1 MATITEMQKLPSYD
15 QMERLIT
22 ATSGVKSFNGR
33 TGAVVPKLG
42 DYPAS
47 YIGMDDGTGNTV
59 ETELEL
65 VYGKIHGNKS
75 LGTELTTAQ
84 SNAIKNG
91 NFAAENLFPS
101 NYWTINGKIRRIA
114 ACDPFY
120 KTGDNTSL
128 GHHLMMVDDGVDL
141 AADGS
146 TTHYMNTT
154 STTEGGFV
162 GTDLYKTYIPQ
173 ILEEKK
179 AAFGSDHLMTWREY
193 LCDAVTNGV
202 PSAGAWYDCQYMI
215 FNEAMYY
222 GTTVNG
228 HDADGAGLFN
238 VGIGHH
244 IVPLFRDFPEYTNRR
259 ASFWLRDV
267 CTSSVFASVY
277 GGGHADRHGAS
288 TAWVGVLGYYLI
300 H

>member
-1 MATITEMQKLPSYD
+1 MADTIEMQLLPSYD
-15 QMERLIT
+15 QMAQLIK
-22 ATSGVKSFNGR
+22 AVGGVSSFNGR
-33 TGAVVPKLG
+33 TGAVVPKSG
-42 DYPAS
+42 DYPADLITMS
-47 YIGMDDGTGNTV
+47 DGTGNTV

-65 VYGKIHGNKS
+65 VYNKIHGNKS

-91 NFAAENLFPS
+91 NFAAESLFPS

-120 KTGDNTSL
+120 RMGDNTSL

-141 AADGS
+141 VADGS
-146 TTHYMNTT
+146 TTHYMNSTD
-154 STTEGGFV
+154 TTEGGFV

-173 ILEEKK
+173 IVEEKE

-193 LCDAVTNGV
+193 LCNAVTGGV
-202 PSAGAWYDCQYMI
+202 PSGGAWYDCQYMI

-222 GTTVNG
+222 GTIVNG
-228 HDADGAGLFN
+228 HDADGVGLFN

-259 ASFWLRDV
+259 NNLWLRDI
-267 CTSSVFASVY
+267 CTSSMFARVTA
-277 GGGHADRHGAS
+277 GGSADRAGAS
-288 TAWVGVLGYYLI
+288 SAWVGVLGYYLI

>member
-1 MATITEMQKLPSYD
+1 MAGIDILSDTTGKAIVEAINNQTFS
-15 QMERLIT
+15 
-22 ATSGVKSFNGR
+22 SFNGR
-33 TGAVVPKLG
+33 GGDVMPLKG
-42 DYPAS
+42 DYTAS
-47 YIGMDDGTGNTV
+47 LVTMDDGTGNTV

-84 SNAIKNG
+84 SNAIKSG
-91 NFAAENLFPS
+91 DFASENLFPS
-101 NYWTINGKIRRIA
+101 NYWTINGKVRRIA

-120 KTGDNTSL
+120 KFGDDVSL

-146 TTHYMNTT
+146 TTHYMNAT

-162 GTDLYKTYIPQ
+162 GSDLYKTYIPQ
-173 ILEEKK
+173 IVEEKK

-193 LCDAVTNGV
+193 LCNAVANGA
-202 PSAGAWYDCQYMI
+202 PSGGAWYDCQYMI

-222 GTTVNG
+222 GTIVNG
-228 HDADGAGLFN
+228 HDADGAGMFN

-259 ASFWLRDV
+259 TSFWLRDV
-267 CTSSVFASVY
+267 CTSSGFALVGSN
-277 GGGHADRHGAS
+277 GRAARSGAS
-288 TAWVGVLGYYLI
+288 NAWGGVLGYYLI

>member
-1 MATITEMQKLPSYD
+1 MAGIDLLSDTTGKAIVEAIKNQTFS
-15 QMERLIT
+15 
-22 ATSGVKSFNGR
+22 SFNGR
-33 TGAVVPKLG
+33 GGDVVPQKG
-42 DYPAS
+42 DYTAS
-47 YIGMDDGTGNTV
+47 LVTMGDETGNTV

-120 KTGDNTSL
+120 RMGDNEPL

-141 AADGS
+141 SADGS
-146 TTHYMNTT
+146 TTHYMNAT

-162 GTDLYKTYIPQ
+162 GSDLYKTYIPQ
-173 ILEEKK
+173 IVEEKK

-193 LCDAVTNGV
+193 LCNAVANGT
-202 PSAGAWYDCQYMI
+202 PSAGAWCDCQYMI

-222 GTTVNG
+222 GTIVNG

-267 CTSSVFASVY
+267 CTSSEFAYVDSD
-277 GGGHADRHGAS
+277 GRAHRRSAS
-288 TAWVGVLGYYLI
+288 SAWISVLGYYLI